1 MTYEETQLKLYQKL
15 YATVFAKADEALT
28 ELEKATEQRDAP
40 DLSGICRAKIIL
52 TEALQNAEELYL
64 SAEEEIHEKE

>member
-40 DLSGICRAKIIL
+40 DLSGICRARLFPRKRCKTRRSFI
-52 TEALQNAEELYL
+52 
-64 SAEEEIHEKE
+64 

>member
-1 MTYEETQLKLYQKL
+1 MTNEEKQLKLYQKL

-28 ELEKATEQRDAP
+28 ELEKATKQGGAL
-40 DLSGICRAKIIL
+40 DLSGVCRAKIIL

-64 SAEEEIHEKE
+64 NAEGEIPEKE